1 MLVEVKRDNCRS
13 ESGSAEGSPSVGE
26 SPEGAGPT
34 AVGQS
39 PAGAGPAVVRE
50 TISRDGDLRNFGET
64 GHGEAVVP
72 VEVGPERDQP
82 DQPGRPG
89 EMGAYL
95 SGDFW
100 SAFLPPGLQ
109 APPDV

>member
-64 GHGEAVVP
+64 EHGEATVP
-72 VEVGPERDQP
+72 VDFGPERDQP
-82 DQPGRPG
+82 DQPGKAG
-89 EMGAYL
+89 EMSVYP
-95 SGDFW
+95 SGGGTE
-100 SAFLPPGLQ
+100 PGIS
-109 APPDV
+109 